1 MTDEELKEFAFELD
15 KRIEKLRESQEKTD
29 EQIKETSEQMKE
41 TDRKLNKVA
50 KLVGNIANNQGDV
63 AEEYFINS
71 LEDNMELLG
80 VHFDTLSANLHR
92 RKNNIED
99 EYDIVLVN
107 GENIAI
113 IEVKYKVH
121 ENDVKKLDKKIETF
135 KELFPEYSH
144 LNLYV
149 GIAGFKVYYDAKE
162 YAKEKGYFVLQ
173 RKGDMIETYAPSLR
187 AA

>member
-1 MTDEELKEFAFELD
+1 MTDQELKDLVASLAIAQAETD
-15 KRIEKLRESQEKTD
+15 KQLKKTD
-29 EQIKETSEQMKE
+29 KQLKE

-50 KLVGNIANNQGDV
+50 KLVGAIGNNQGDV

-80 VHFDTLSANLHR
+80 IKFDKILSNLTT

-107 GENIAI
+107 GESIAI

-135 KELFPEYSH
+135 KDLFPEYS
-144 LNLYV
+144 NLKLYA
-149 GIAGFKVYYDAKE
+149 GIAGFKVYKKAKE
-162 YAKEKGYFVLQ
+162 YAKEKGYFILQ
-173 RKGDMIETYAPSLR
+173 RKGDIVQTYAPSLR
-187 AA
+187 VA